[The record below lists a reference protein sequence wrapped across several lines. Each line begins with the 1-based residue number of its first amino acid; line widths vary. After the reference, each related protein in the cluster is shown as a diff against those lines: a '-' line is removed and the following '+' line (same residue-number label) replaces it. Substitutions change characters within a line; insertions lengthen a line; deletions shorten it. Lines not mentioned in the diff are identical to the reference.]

1 MTGFIKPGEIYEAQS
16 TIIGLLREND
26 KDLKD
31 LDEEVREFLQINP
44 VTKEKS
50 GGKFRYVD
58 GVWVSEEGYEDADSL
73 RRPIDDVVFD

>member
-16 TIIGLLREND
+16 TIIELLKEND

-31 LDEEVREFLQINP
+31 LDEEVKEFLLVNP
-44 VTKEKS
+44 VTKKKD

-58 GVWVSEEGYEDADSL
+58 GVWVSEEGYEEADSL
-73 RRPIDDVVFD
+73 KRPLDEAVFD